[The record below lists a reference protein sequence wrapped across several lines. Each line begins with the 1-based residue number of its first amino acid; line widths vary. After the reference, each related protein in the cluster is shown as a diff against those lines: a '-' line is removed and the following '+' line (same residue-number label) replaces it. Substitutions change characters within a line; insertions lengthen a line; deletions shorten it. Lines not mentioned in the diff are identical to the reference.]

1 MKSLI
6 VVGNISCNRPTPV
19 SIFHINF
26 DVTRFSMSIGSITLR
41 Q

>member
-1 MKSLI
+1 MKTKV
-6 VVGNISCNRPTPV
+6 VVGNISCYPPTPV

-26 DVTRFSMSIGSITLR
+26 DINRSSMSIGSISL